1 MDINRVE
8 QEQWLSNA
16 YLVGDPGAG
25 KGLIIDGN
33 GLEEELLAAAER
45 DGIDIEL
52 ILLTHWHHDHVAGI
66 KGLAQRLEV
75 PVAAHARTAE
85 KVDFPIE
92 RIVCGGDHLTVGG
105 LRVEVIETPG
115 HADGHLA
122 YLINETDCFTGDVIF
137 KGTVGGTMAPGA
149 PGFEAQRE
157 SIMKRLMTLPPGT
170 RLHPGHRGPTTVA
183 AEWEH
188 NPFVRIWRG
197 LDSEGAETCTVFDDQ
212 PATLV
217 LWAPDYD
224 GTNKAWVRF
233 EDGSEGIVGGSQV
246 SRER

>member
-1 MDINRVE
+1 MDIERVE

-16 YLVGDPGAG
+16 YLVWDRAGG

-33 GLEEELLAAAER
+33 GLEEGLLERAER
-45 DGIDIEL
+45 ERVEIEL
-52 ILLTHWHHDHVAGI
+52 IFLTHWHHDHVAGV
-66 KGLAQRLEV
+66 KELSERLAV
-75 PVAAHARTAE
+75 PVAAHQLTAE
-85 KVDFPIE
+85 KLDFPVKHILQA
-92 RIVCGGDHLTVGG
+92 GDRTKVGE
-105 LRVEVIETPG
+105 LCVESIATPG

-122 YLINETDCFTGDVIF
+122 FLVDETDCFTGDVIF

-149 PGFEAQRE
+149 PGFDAQRD

-170 RLHPGHRGPTTVA
+170 RLHPGHREPTTVA

-197 LDSEGAETCTVFDDQ
+197 LDAEGAESCTVSGDRT
-212 PATLV
+212 ATLI
-217 LWAPDYD
+217 LWGPDYD

-233 EDGSEGIVGGSQV
+233 EDGSQGIVGGSQV
-246 SRER
+246 SR

>member
-1 MDINRVE
+1 MILHRVE

-16 YLVGDPGAG
+16 YLIADRPGG
-25 KGLIIDGN
+25 TGLIIDGN
-33 GLEEELLAAAER
+33 GLEQKLEERAER
-45 DGIDIEL
+45 ESITIKG

-66 KGLAQRLEV
+66 EELSRRHGL
-75 PVAAHARTAE
+75 PVAAHRLTAE
-85 KVDFPIE
+85 KVDLQVDDILEP
-92 RIVCGGDHLTVGG
+92 GDRREVGE
-105 LRVEVIETPG
+105 LEVEAIDTPG

-122 YLINETDCFTGDVIF
+122 FLVNGTDCFTGDVIF

-157 SIMKRLMTLPPGT
+157 SIMKRLMTLPPET
-170 RLHPGHRGPTTVA
+170 RLHPGHREPTTVA
-183 AEWEH
+183 DEWEK
-188 NPFVRIWRG
+188 NPFVRVWRG
-197 LDSEGAETCTVFDDQ
+197 LDPEGQESCTVFGDRA
-212 PATLV
+212 ATLI

-246 SRER
+246 TR